1 MLGCKRLRDLLS
13 KAEDS
18 TCSITATAKEST
30 VLCLRDEQN
39 PSTSTPIIEKIHEPI
54 SADDVDHDRSPSCV
68 SPSTVASS
76 SPVVNGNKKSTR
88 IDDNSKVL
96 HVKKLISA
104 VGSISKEDTSATEK
118 VAVDD
123 SIDVSCT
130 VTSPKNED
138 DRSGISESSTAK
150 KGNSATEASFEES
163 VSLQVKSLGDYLD
176 IHRSK
181 VELQLK
187 HILEA
192 VTHYLSSEGRKN
204 KSSSEDE
211 HLAQYWAEIAALND
225 RIDCLIPQLKSVN
238 MAPPDAVNNSNGS
251 EELIDKPPLTLSK
264 ECGTGTLTSSGANS
278 NNEGSVTET
287 QMPNDKSNTRSTKAT
302 HQKQNDDA
310 GSNRCQQSNERQ
322 SRSPQ
327 SDSSHKN
334 SKQQQQLTTRSTNRN
349 APFGVSPSNEFDN
362 SCDSGNLPSYHN
374 TQRYAFGYNN
384 HLISGSNFY
393 GYPPPYTQ
401 QVSSHRPNQAPNY
414 QYQSRG
420 YQSEIKSSWTTAYS
434 SRSYPLC
441 GVAPDFNSSKP
452 LGNII
457 IITLPYIIA
466 SQYLYMQHGLNVVF
480 YFVYIVYLVVHLI
493 FKFELINV
501 QDR

>member
-1 MLGCKRLRDLLS
+1 M
-13 KAEDS
+13 
-18 TCSITATAKEST
+18 
-30 VLCLRDEQN
+30 
-39 PSTSTPIIEKIHEPI
+39 
-54 SADDVDHDRSPSCV
+54 
-68 SPSTVASS
+68 
-76 SPVVNGNKKSTR
+76 
-88 IDDNSKVL
+88 DDNSKLL

-104 VGSISKEDTSATEK
+104 VGSITKEDASATED
-118 VAVDD
+118 VAVIE
-123 SIDVSCT
+123 SIDVSCAG
-130 VTSPKNED
+130 TSLKNED
-138 DRSGISESSTAK
+138 DRSVISESSTAK
-150 KGNSATEASFEES
+150 KESSASGASFEES
-163 VSLQVKSLGDYLD
+163 VSLQIKSLGDYLD

-181 VELQLK
+181 VELQLR

-192 VTHYLSSEGRKN
+192 VTCYLSSEGRAN
-204 KSSSEDE
+204 KSNSEDE
-211 HLAQYWAEIAALND
+211 RLAQYWAEIAALND

-238 MAPPDAVNNSNGS
+238 VTSDNVNNGSGS
-251 EELIDKPPLTLSK
+251 EGSSEKSLLTSSK
-264 ECGTGTLTSSGANS
+264 ECGTGMMTSTGAINS
-278 NNEGSVTET
+278 DETTNIET
-287 QMPNDKSNTRSTKAT
+287 QFSDNVNTRSSKAA

-327 SDSSHKN
+327 SESSHKN
-334 SKQQQQLTTRSTNRN
+334 TKQQQHQNTRPANGTRAN
-349 APFGVSPSNEFDN
+349 APCGVSTSNEFDN
-362 SCDSGNLPSYHN
+362 SCDGGNLPSYHN

-401 QVSSHRPNQAPNY
+401 QVSSHRPNQVPNY

-457 IITLPYIIA
+457 TLLYVITC
-466 SQYLYMQHGLNVVF
+466 QCLYMQYSVDVIL
-480 YFVYIVYLVVHLI
+480 YFVNLVVHSLAYY
-493 FKFELINV
+493 
-501 QDR
+501 

>member
-1 MLGCKRLRDLLS
+1 MLGCKRLRDLLL

-18 TCSITATAKEST
+18 TCSITSTAKEST

-39 PSTSTPIIEKIHEPI
+39 SSTSTPIIEKSHDPV
-54 SADDVDHDRSPSCV
+54 SSDDVDHDRSPSCV

-76 SPVVNGNKKSTR
+76 SPVVNGNKRSTR
-88 IDDNSKVL
+88 MDDNSKVL
-96 HVKKLISA
+96 HVKKFVSA
-104 VGSISKEDTSATEK
+104 VDSISKEDISATEK

-130 VTSPKNED
+130 GTSPKNED

-192 VTHYLSSEGRKN
+192 VTSYLSSEGRKN

-211 HLAQYWAEIAALND
+211 HLAQYWTEIAALND
-225 RIDCLIPQLKSVN
+225 RIDCLIPQLKTVN
-238 MAPPDAVNNSNGS
+238 MASPTAVSNSNGS
-251 EELIDKPPLTLSK
+251 DESIDKSPLTSSK
-264 ECGTGTLTSSGANS
+264 ECATGTMTSSGANG
-278 NNEGSVTET
+278 NNEVSVTET
-287 QMPNDKSNTRSTKAT
+287 QMLNDKSNTRSSKAT

-334 SKQQQQLTTRSTNRN
+334 TKQQQQLNTRSTNRN
-349 APFGVSPSNEFDN
+349 APFGVSSSNEFDN

-452 LGNII
+452 LGDTI
-457 IITLPYIIA
+457 IITLHHTSA
-466 SQYLYMQHGLNVVF
+466 CLCLYMQRSTV
-480 YFVYIVYLVVHLI
+480 
-493 FKFELINV
+493 
-501 QDR
+501 